1 MMTRAHFKCGEC
13 GSSFKRKSELINH
26 ESVHSTKRPFI
37 CAICNAG
44 FKRNSSFV
52 KHKHIHDKE
61 RYLHKFNKPS
71 NKRPGKKS
79 TNNRTS
85 SRPEPGHGNEEPFK
99 SLHCSADLTSTTPNQ
114 HIKPET
120 HTTNSGTGLTNPGD
134 VSTTSQLPSV
144 SNQPSISGIHVN
156 KSQDQENVKK
166 WTMFLLIIIC
176 KPCLPPHH
184 PGTQVII
191 LVIARTMIFLSE
203 PVNINK
209 CVSGKCEIN
218 KEHDNPVRLV
228 ESEKDADLS
237 LNPMF
242 GDGESRNL

>member
-120 HTTNSGTGLTNPGD
+120 HTTNSGTELTNPDD

-144 SNQPSISGIHVN
+144 SNQPSTSGIHVN
-156 KSQDQENVKK
+156 KSQDQEKCEEMDDVLAYDYLQ
-166 WTMFLLIIIC
+166 T
-176 KPCLPPHH
+176 LPP
-184 PGTQVII
+184 PAPSWDSDYS
-191 LVIARTMIFLSE
+191 LDY
-203 PVNINK
+203 
-209 CVSGKCEIN
+209 CEDDDFFYQN
-218 KEHDNPVRLV
+218 R
-228 ESEKDADLS
+228 
-237 LNPMF
+237 
-242 GDGESRNL
+242 